1 MRLARW
7 TIPASLI
14 VAVAAG
20 VLPSVAIA
28 VSRSVAETDAFN
40 SVYYAALLS
49 GRDAD
54 AAVRK
59 AHFRT
64 ELLMK
69 EFGMSRP
76 DAAVEVARTMILSV
90 GNLCGGG

>member
-1 MRLARW
+1 M
-7 TIPASLI
+7 

-28 VSRSVAETDAFN
+28 VSRSAAEADAFN
-40 SVYYAALLS
+40 SVYHAASLS
-49 GRDAD
+49 GRDAN

-64 ELLMK
+64 ELLVK
-69 EFGMSRP
+69 EFGMTRS
-76 DAAVEVARTMILSV
+76 DAAVEVARNMILRV
-90 GNLCGGG
+90 GGLCGGG